1 MTIQPFN
8 GAYFLLLL
16 LIGLLT
22 AAITHSFS
30 GRPEADRERVI
41 YTISAC
47 NILFFVLY
55 KGLLSQD
62 GDFLEVS
69 HMEKFNW
76 LNELPIQLCN
86 INLFLIPIGLKRRD
100 RALMGF
106 SFFVA
111 PLGALAAITCP
122 EPAFSGYSVLLS
134 RILGFYGTHALL
146 IVSGLS
152 LATLG
157 FYRPEKRDFSGIYAA
172 ASVMGV
178 CIHLINFLLRKGLCP
193 QANYFYTYPTDIA
206 ILHLFWKLIPV
217 PLLYLLPAFGILT
230 VYMLLVCGVLRLL
243 DHVKEQRAIRWAI

>member
-8 GAYFLLLL
+8 SAYFLLLL
-16 LIGLLT
+16 LTGLVT
-22 AAITHSFS
+22 AAIAHRFS
-30 GRPEADRERVI
+30 HRPEADRERAI
-41 YTISAC
+41 YALSTF
-47 NILFFVLY
+47 NILLFVLY
-55 KGLLSQD
+55 KGLLSRD
-62 GDFLEVS
+62 GDFLVVS
-69 HMEKFNW
+69 NMEKFNW

-134 RILGFYGTHALL
+134 RIIGFYGTHAML
-146 IVSGLS
+146 IVSGFS

-157 FYRPEKRDFSGIYAA
+157 FYRPEKRDFPGIYAA

-178 CIHLINFLLRKGLCP
+178 CIHVINFLLRKGLCP
-193 QANYFYTYPTDIA
+193 QANYFFTYPTDIA
-206 ILHLFWKLIPV
+206 MLHLFWKLIPV

-230 VYMLLVCGVLRLL
+230 VYMLLVCGVFRLL
-243 DHVKEQRAIRWAI
+243 DYAKEQRAIRWVI

>member
-122 EPAFSGYSVLLS
+122 EPAFSG
-134 RILGFYGTHALL
+134 
-146 IVSGLS
+146 
-152 LATLG
+152 
-157 FYRPEKRDFSGIYAA
+157 
-172 ASVMGV
+172 
-178 CIHLINFLLRKGLCP
+178 
-193 QANYFYTYPTDIA
+193 
-206 ILHLFWKLIPV
+206 
-217 PLLYLLPAFGILT
+217 
-230 VYMLLVCGVLRLL
+230 
-243 DHVKEQRAIRWAI
+243 

>member
-16 LIGLLT
+16 LIGLVT
-22 AAITHSFS
+22 AAIAHSFAHRS
-30 GRPEADRERVI
+30 EAERERVI
-41 YTISAC
+41 YGICTF
-47 NILFFVLY
+47 NILLFVLY
-55 KGLLSQD
+55 KGLLSRD

-69 HMEKFNW
+69 HLEKFNW

-111 PLGALAAITCP
+111 PLGAMAAITCP
-122 EPAFSGYSVLLS
+122 EAAFSGYSVLLS
-134 RILGFYGTHALL
+134 RIVGFYGTHALL

-157 FYRPEKRDFSGIYAA
+157 FYRPEKRDFPGIYAA

-178 CIHLINFLLRKGLCP
+178 CIHIINFLLRKGLCP
-193 QANYFYTYPTDIA
+193 QANYFFTYPTDIA
-206 ILHLFWKLIPV
+206 ILHIFWKLIPV

-230 VYMLLVCGVLRLL
+230 VYMLLVCGVFRLL

>member
-62 GDFLEVS
+62 GDFLEAS

-106 SFFVA
+106 SFFV
-111 PLGALAAITCP
+111 
-122 EPAFSGYSVLLS
+122 V
-134 RILGFYGTHALL
+134 GF
-146 IVSGLS
+146 
-152 LATLG
+152 
-157 FYRPEKRDFSGIYAA
+157 
-172 ASVMGV
+172 
-178 CIHLINFLLRKGLCP
+178 
-193 QANYFYTYPTDIA
+193 
-206 ILHLFWKLIPV
+206 
-217 PLLYLLPAFGILT
+217 
-230 VYMLLVCGVLRLL
+230 LV
-243 DHVKEQRAIRWAI
+243 D

>member
-8 GAYFLLLL
+8 SAYFLLLL
-16 LIGLLT
+16 LTGLVT
-22 AAITHSFS
+22 AAIAHRFS
-30 GRPEADRERVI
+30 HRPEADWERAI
-41 YTISAC
+41 YALSTF
-47 NILFFVLY
+47 NILLFVLY
-55 KGLLSQD
+55 KGLLSRD
-62 GDFLEVS
+62 GDFLVVS
-69 HMEKFNW
+69 NMEKFNW

-134 RILGFYGTHALL
+134 RIIGFYGTHAML
-146 IVSGLS
+146 IVSGFS

-157 FYRPEKRDFSGIYAA
+157 FYRPEKRDFPGIYAA

-178 CIHLINFLLRKGLCP
+178 CIHVINFLLRKGLCP
-193 QANYFYTYPTDIA
+193 QANYF
-206 ILHLFWKLIPV
+206 V
-217 PLLYLLPAFGILT
+217 P
-230 VYMLLVCGVLRLL
+230 
-243 DHVKEQRAIRWAI
+243 